1 MALLAG
7 RRRKAPAE
15 RGPSGLVSFTSSV
28 SLSRPVHHIHP
39 LHPEDDPLRFTRYII
54 AACAAFA
61 LSQFSFLAHAQE
73 AEPVI
78 QDGSTVSIEYT
89 LKLDDGSV
97 ADTNVGGDPLV
108 FTQGESQIL
117 PALESALTGM
127 KAEDTT
133 EVTLTAEEGYGP
145 VREEAFQEMP
155 VDALPEQGRHVGAQ
169 LVGQGPSGQPI
180 FARVVEIDEGTAKVD
195 LNHPLAGKQLHFDVK
210 VLSVE

>member
-1 MALLAG
+1 
-7 RRRKAPAE
+7 
-15 RGPSGLVSFTSSV
+15 
-28 SLSRPVHHIHP
+28 
-39 LHPEDDPLRFTRYII
+39 LRLTRYTI
-54 AACAAFA
+54 AAVAAFA
-61 LSQFSFLAHAQE
+61 LNQFSSLANAQE

-117 PALESALTGM
+117 PALESALAGM

-133 EVTLTAEEGYGP
+133 EVTLSAEEGYGP

-169 LVGQGPSGQPI
+169 LVGRGPSGQPI
-180 FARVVEIDEGTAKVD
+180 FARVVEIEEGTAKVD
-195 LNHPLAGKQLHFDVK
+195 LNHPLAGQQLHFDVK
-210 VLSVE
+210 VLTVE